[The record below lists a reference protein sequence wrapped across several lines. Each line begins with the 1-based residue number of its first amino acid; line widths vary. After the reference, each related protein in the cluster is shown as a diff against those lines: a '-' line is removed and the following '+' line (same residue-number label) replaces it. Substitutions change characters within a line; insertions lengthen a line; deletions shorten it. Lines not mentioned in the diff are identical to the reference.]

1 MFQSKAGA
9 PRTTIKITF
18 VNDVPVG
25 GLTFVF
31 MGEQAKGLQANPD
44 VDRVE
49 AALADR
55 AEVVGILTKVIA
67 QNNERRASAAAA
79 GHVDQADEE
88 ASSTA
93 TPSAAPSPSA
103 SGAAVRGAPADG
115 ATPPP
120 AKRQKVASA
129 SRSATPAAGASSGSS
144 SGISKNVYDLRRA
157 VLLKHPDLKKL
168 YIEVVL
174 KQEGK
179 VLTEEEFW
187 SGRQVRTS
195 IRS

>member
-18 VNDVPVG
+18 VDDVPAG

-31 MGEQAKGLQANPD
+31 MGEQAKGLQANPE

-67 QNNERRASAAAA
+67 QNNERRAAAAAA
-79 GHVDQADEE
+79 GRVDQADEE

-129 SRSATPAAGASSGSS
+129 SRSTTPVAGASSGSS